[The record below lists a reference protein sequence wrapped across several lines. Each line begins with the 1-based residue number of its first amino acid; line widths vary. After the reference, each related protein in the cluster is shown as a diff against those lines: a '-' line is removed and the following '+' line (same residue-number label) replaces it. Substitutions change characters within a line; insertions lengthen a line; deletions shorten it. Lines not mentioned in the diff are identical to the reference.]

1 VSRIMIAGDSQ
12 TIEVLQR
19 LLSTRYELIAVKSMR
34 EAIAKI
40 HSDQPD
46 LILCGMLFEES
57 RMFDLLRAVKA
68 DPAIAKTKFICS
80 RVVVSDLP
88 DGVMDTMTAASCAL
102 GASLFLDIFALV
114 EQGQEADVVKMIDQC
129 LDLGE
134 GRCS

>member
-1 VSRIMIAGDSQ
+1 MIAGNSQ
-12 TIEVLQR
+12 TIEVLER
-19 LLSTRYELIAVKSMR
+19 LLSTHYELITVKSMR

-46 LILCGMLFEES
+46 MIICGMLFEES

-88 DGVMDTMTAASCAL
+88 NDVIDAMTAASCAL
-102 GASLFLDIFALV
+102 GASRFLDIFALV
-114 EQGQEADVVKMIDQC
+114 EEGKEADVVKLIDEC
-129 LDLGE
+129 LLRNQSE
-134 GRCS
+134 GQGS